1 MLRVLDCQ
9 ALVGGDAQ
17 AARGLFEDVGSGFA
31 VRHFLRRDDD
41 ADAGKKSD
49 GLEQD
54 AEHSGRGA
62 RGDRDREPSR
72 SHEIEEAPHFRIQGR
87 LLARDLE
94 VDGVLAQ
101 DELLRRGRERESA
114 PDVHHHVPVASPDVA
129 PLLFLAEEDPVLG
142 EQAPIGLVVVILG
155 VQERTVE
162 IEDHRADRVSRLGAD
177 PGGELDDVSLRVA
190 DLRLAESVAGVAR
203 RLQLHQRKIEGRD
216 AGKFGVH
223 VVHHERQVTRRR

>member
-1 MLRVLDCQ
+1 M
-9 ALVGGDAQ
+9 
-17 AARGLFEDVGSGFA
+17 
-31 VRHFLRRDDD
+31 
-41 ADAGKKSD
+41 
-49 GLEQD
+49 
-54 AEHSGRGA
+54 
-62 RGDRDREPSR
+62 
-72 SHEIEEAPHFRIQGR
+72 
-87 LLARDLE
+87 
-94 VDGVLAQ
+94 
-101 DELLRRGRERESA
+101 
-114 PDVHHHVPVASPDVA
+114 
-129 PLLFLAEEDPVLG
+129 LG

-223 VVHHERQVTRRR
+223 VVHRERQVTRRRCAAFEESRVAGTFEELERNAVALEEYRAQAG